1 MNNFQIDRFYI
12 LGFFL
17 DNRPLYCI
25 TLWRVPAA
33 AEVKSVLP
41 RHPGELMP
49 ELPEQQLSFEN
60 LNYFWLLWKGF
71 GNLHGHQ
78 Q

>member
-1 MNNFQIDRFYI
+1 M
-12 LGFFL
+12 
-17 DNRPLYCI
+17 
-25 TLWRVPAA
+25 
-33 AEVKSVLP
+33 P

-60 LNYFWLLWKGF
+60 LNYFWPLWKGF

-78 Q
+78 QHKRLRTFLNTGVKAFSILSSCRN